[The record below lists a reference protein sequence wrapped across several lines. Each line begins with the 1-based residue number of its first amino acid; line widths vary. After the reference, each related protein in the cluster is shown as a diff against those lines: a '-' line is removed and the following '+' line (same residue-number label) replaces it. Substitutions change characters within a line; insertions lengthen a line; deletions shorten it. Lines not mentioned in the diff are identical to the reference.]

1 VYYINILKLA
11 KYFYVEALPASRMDV
26 GDVDKL
32 EYQVSY
38 HMIGCQQAGW
48 TFGELMPVGR
58 LDVGEKQ
65 TGARYATLYKMNNH
79 TPCGFPTG
87 IT

>member
-1 VYYINILKLA
+1 
-11 KYFYVEALPASRMDV
+11 
-26 GDVDKL
+26 
-32 EYQVSY
+32 
-38 HMIGCQQAGW
+38 MIGCQQAGW

-58 LDVGEKQ
+58 LDAGEKQ

>member
-1 VYYINILKLA
+1 
-11 KYFYVEALPASRMDV
+11 MDV
-26 GDVDKL
+26 GDVDKW
-32 EYQVSY
+32 EYQVLY
-38 HMIGCQQAGW
+38 HMIVCQHAGW

-58 LDVGEKQ
+58 LDDGEKQ
-65 TGARYATLYKMNNH
+65 KEARYATLYNMNNH